1 MDFLIPLT
9 PAPQDLRR
17 SVWIGWV
24 FDFATDA
31 VIWERTKKPVIAD
44 SQQEA
49 ETAVWNAALNQ
60 FPTITPS
67 THYVVVYRVGKAPV
81 QGMA

>member
-1 MDFLIPLT
+1 MDFLISLT
-9 PAPQDLRR
+9 PAPQNLER

-24 FDFATDA
+24 FAFSNDKAVFAKA
-31 VIWERTKKPVIAD
+31 QSPVVAD

-67 THYVVVYRVGKAPV
+67 THYTVVYRVGKAPA